1 MWLKE
6 GHMPGDPKEC
16 REHAKR
22 CLQLAH
28 ETKNPVLKESLTDIA
43 GQWTRLATDLEVT
56 RLLLD
61 EMGTPQ
67 PQTGCISSAES
78 NSLDRLAETLGAA
91 PAPSKE
97 GNTPEQQGPLPTG

>member
-1 MWLKE
+1 
-6 GHMPGDPKEC
+6 MPGDPKEC

-56 RLLLD
+56 TLLLD
-61 EMGTPQ
+61 EMGQSQ
-67 PQTGCISSAES
+67 PQVGIDANGFSRLTPKTMPASA
-78 NSLDRLAETLGAA
+78 
-91 PAPSKE
+91 KE
-97 GNTPEQQGPLPTG
+97 GDTA